1 MKLNVDHA
9 RRGVDL
15 SIFYFYLFGIL
26 ENALNSIHQTGKHDF
41 FLLREG
47 FQKFLSRMRIWM
59 LGVGEKKCLLVSD
72 QASHLITIPL
82 L

>member
-15 SIFYFYLFGIL
+15 SIFYLFGIL

>member
-15 SIFYFYLFGIL
+15 SIFYLL
-26 ENALNSIHQTGKHDF
+26 ENALNSTYQTGKHDF
-41 FLLREG
+41 FVLREG

-59 LGVGEKKCLLVSD
+59 LGVGKKKCLLVSD